1 MNTVSKIAATIG
13 TSLALAGFGAASANA
28 DSIQVQSGDTLSK
41 IAHQHNTD
49 VDTLVAL
56 NNIQDRNLIHVGDT
70 LELDGQAI
78 QVPAVQ
84 TPVATPLASSNES
97 PQVQSTQTA
106 APAVNTQSA
115 PSATVAQ
122 APAATPA
129 TSSALQNLINRE
141 SGGNVNAT
149 NGQYYGIGQLSP
161 ALRAIYG
168 GNSANYD
175 DQLQAMQS
183 YINDRYGSA
192 EAAWAH
198 SQSTGWY

>member
-1 MNTVSKIAATIG
+1 MNTMSKITATIG
-13 TSLALAGFGAASANA
+13 TSLALAGFGAVSANA

-56 NNIQDRNLIHVGDT
+56 NNIKDRNLVYAGDT

-97 PQVQSTQTA
+97 PQVQPTQTA
-106 APAVNTQSA
+106 APAVNTQSV
-115 PSATVAQ
+115 PSTTVAQ

-198 SQSTGWY
+198 SQATGWY